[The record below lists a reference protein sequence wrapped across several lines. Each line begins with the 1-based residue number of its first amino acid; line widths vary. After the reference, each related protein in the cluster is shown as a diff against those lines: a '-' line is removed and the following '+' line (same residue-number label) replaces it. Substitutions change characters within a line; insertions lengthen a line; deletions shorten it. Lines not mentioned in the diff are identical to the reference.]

1 MKCDKCIACAGGG
14 YNGDGAWD
22 YGSEYCKIF
31 GDFDNI
37 PDELYLDGEIG
48 GSIGCKLK
56 YQTIK
61 SRVRKITKAEE
72 DLCRNRITINEYNKL
87 LQSIYIIREHKKC

>member
-1 MKCDKCIACAGGG
+1 MKCDNCMACAGGG
-14 YNGDGAWD
+14 CNGDGAWD
-22 YGSEYCKIF
+22 YESEYCKIF

-37 PDELYLDGEIG
+37 PSELYIDGEIG

-61 SRVRKITKAEE
+61 SKVKKLDKAEE
-72 DLCRNRITINEYNKL
+72 DLCKDKITIEKYNEILKE
-87 LQSIYIIREHKKC
+87 IKKIGE

>member
-1 MKCDKCIACAGGG
+1 MKCENCIACAGGG
-14 YNGDGAWD
+14 TSEDGYD
-22 YGSEYCKIF
+22 YSSEYCEIF

-37 PDELYLDGEIG
+37 PSELYIDGEIG

-61 SRVRKITKAEE
+61 SKLKERRKI
-72 DLCRNRITINEYNKL
+72 
-87 LQSIYIIREHKKC
+87 